1 MLKVIF
7 DQSFKIV
14 QKMPKARFYWKTTKI
29 NNFAPPKLT
38 FSNQNSVRFSS
49 FFQHLFPDL
58 IFPTFEAHWCQ
69 NARFWHPLGTR
80 RYPKWRPKSP
90 KWRQKLLP
98 KTPWGII
105 TCGIALK
112 VAFGSVLATNVIGF
126 GWILH
131 GFLMDFGWIWMK
143 SGIFFFGLWLLFC
156 SSICRV
162 PRPRWHETN
171 KRKTSRTCRYM
182 QKHAKKTTQTKTCK

>member
-1 MLKVIF
+1 MF
-7 DQSFKIV
+7 EQSFKIF
-14 QKMPKARFYWKTTKI
+14 QKRRKHDSTEKTMKI
-29 NNFAPPKLT
+29 NDLAPPKLT

-58 IFPTFEAHWCQ
+58 IFPTFDAPWCQ

-80 RYPKWRPKSP
+80 KCPKWRPKSP
-90 KWRQKLLP
+90 KRRQSCFRKLPGEL
-98 KTPWGII
+98 
-105 TCGIALK
+105 L
-112 VAFGSVLATNVIGF
+112 LAELLSRLISDRSWLDF
-126 GWILH
+126 D

-143 SGIFFFGLWLLFC
+143 SGLIFLGLWLLFC

-182 QKHAKKTTQTKTCK
+182 QKHSKNNAN